1 MHCGFIANAQ
11 RFKNFSSEFDDIQ
24 REFYAALRRWRDE
37 KTFEVV
43 QYYPNRV
50 NINCAA
56 VNNNAVVFGPNG
68 LMCKCGLDVGDAHRA
83 HGMLADGAGERRP
96 AGALPVDRWDRYDPF
111 SHARCSECQYLPVC
125 MGGCPKAQIERDEMQ
140 IGMQS
145 AFWENNFDR
154 IIQEYYAAAGRA

>member
-1 MHCGFIANAQ
+1 
-11 RFKNFSSEFDDIQ
+11 
-24 REFYAALRRWRDE
+24 
-37 KTFEVV
+37 
-43 QYYPNRV
+43 
-50 NINCAA
+50 
-56 VNNNAVVFGPNG
+56 
-68 LMCKCGLDVGDAHRA
+68 
-83 HGMLADGAGERRP
+83 
-96 AGALPVDRWDRYDPF
+96 VDRWDRYDPF